1 MENERKVESKIAI
14 AIIILF
20 AIPIVYFMSC
30 LVIDTVHTTPST
42 HQGYY
47 LYNETLYYMY
57 NDSHWYKYNTE
68 WVEVSKNDDIVL
80 TIKAN
85 YNKYFLSKTKSGS
98 NKIVSDWE
106 SSEFYDKYQQTVNDN
121 IIKYD
126 PYSRSYD
133 DD

>member
-1 MENERKVESKIAI
+1 MENDRKVESKIAI
-14 AIIILF
+14 AVIILF
-20 AIPIVYFMSC
+20 AIPIIYFMSC
-30 LVIDTVHTTPST
+30 FIIDAVRTTPST

-47 LYNETLYYMY
+47 LYNEKLYYMY
-57 NDSHWYKYNTE
+57 NNSHWYKYNTE

-85 YNKYFLSKTKSGS
+85 YSKYFLSKTKSGN

-106 SSEFYDKYQQTVNDN
+106 SSKFYDKNQQIVNDN

-126 PYSRSYD
+126 PYSRKYD
-133 DD
+133 D